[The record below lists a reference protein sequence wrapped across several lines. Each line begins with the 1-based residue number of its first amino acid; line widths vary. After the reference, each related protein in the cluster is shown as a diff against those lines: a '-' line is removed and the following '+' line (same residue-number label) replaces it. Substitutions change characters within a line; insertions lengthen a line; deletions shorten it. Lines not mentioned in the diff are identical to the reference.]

1 MIWVNELF
9 FVIKHGKIYRYKLGN
24 YLINNKLIDLVF
36 LVEYLS
42 FVIIFKSLFRNLEIS
57 KYLFYS
63 TLKNLEKSK

>member
-42 FVIIFKSLFRNLEIS
+42 YVIIFKSL
-57 KYLFYS
+57 
-63 TLKNLEKSK
+63 